1 VALATYGAAMA
12 AEGAL
17 RRAWL
22 RRWASL
28 SVVVALLFATS
39 AVAAAVEVGAAVGP
53 GNVPIAVQVVGAAQ
67 QASGQRPDVRVDA
80 RGGPGTVAPELAAL
94 AWLAAR
100 AGTSTV
106 WWHRPRDGQG
116 RRAQAQRETYQGRGP
131 PGQRAVDALS

>member
-1 VALATYGAAMA
+1 MSAG
-12 AEGAL
+12 GAL
-17 RRAWL
+17 RKAWW

-28 SVVVALLFATS
+28 PVVVALLFATS
-39 AVAAAVEVGAAVGP
+39 AVAATVELGAAPGP

-94 AWLAAR
+94 AWLSAR
-100 AGTSTV
+100 AGARTG
-106 WWHRPRDGQG
+106 WWHRPQDGDG
-116 RRAQAQRETYQGRGP
+116 RRAQGQRETYQGRGP